1 MHFPRINGGPP
12 RQPGK
17 TLLPKDLAREA
28 NVPFF
33 SILGSDFIEIFVGV
47 GPSCIKDLFKEAR
60 AEAPCIVFSD
70 EIDAVGRKRSR
81 AGNTSGGNDEREDML
96 NQLLV

>member
-1 MHFPRINGGPP
+1 MAREMRENAFSTDKWRTPEAA
-12 RQPGK
+12 GK

-60 AEAPCIVFSD
+60 AEAPSMELHMVM
-70 EIDAVGRKRSR
+70 A
-81 AGNTSGGNDEREDML
+81 ML
-96 NQLLV
+96 